1 MTTVFEGNY
10 FNGAS
15 AKVNTVFITLKP
27 NQIVLYAEDQSIVRN
42 ISESELNKAEF
53 IGSDRI
59 LIRLNEK
66 TGELLDVTSAEFV
79 RTFKEAF
86 PNISGKNFLE
96 KVADSGWKG
105 IIGIV
110 VLLLGAIA
118 GLYFFVVPFFGEM
131 SARFIPQ
138 QYEEQLGEAVYG
150 NMIQTY
156 TIDSAKTK
164 LVNELV
170 KDIDFQ
176 TPYNLK
182 MVVVDFD
189 QKNAFA
195 MPGGYIIIYSGIIDE
210 MQNHSELLG
219 LLAHEVSHVNHR
231 HSLRSIFRSLSSYI
245 FISVLL
251 NDVNGITTVLLDNI
265 NNFKGLSYSRKL
277 EKEADIEGLKIL
289 YHNQIDPKG
298 MVKLFEVLMKEGD
311 MPGQLEFL
319 SSHPL
324 TTKRIEYIEA
334 QISETDY
341 TITANAERDSVWQEL
356 KATEK

>member
-1 MTTVFEGNY
+1 MTTVFEGSY
-10 FNGAS
+10 FNGIS
-15 AKVNTVFITLKP
+15 AKVNTVFITLKN

-53 IGSDRI
+53 IGNNRI

-79 RTFKEAF
+79 RSFKENF
-86 PNISGKNFLE
+86 PKISGKNFLE

-105 IIGIV
+105 IISIV
-110 VLLLGAIA
+110 ALLVAAVA

-156 TIDSAKTK
+156 TIDTAKTK

-170 KDIDFQ
+170 KDIDFK

-195 MPGGYIIIYSGIIDE
+195 MPGGYIIIYSGIISE
-210 MQNHSELLG
+210 MEDYSELLG

-251 NDVNGITTVLLDNI
+251 NDVNGVTAVLLDNI
-265 NNFKGLSYSRKL
+265 NSFKNLSYSRKL
-277 EKEADIEGLKIL
+277 EEEADMEGLKIL
-289 YHNQIDPKG
+289 YHNQVDPKG

-334 QISETDY
+334 QISEADY
-341 TITANAERDSVWQEL
+341 TVATNEERDSIWQLL
-356 KATEK
+356 KEINL

>member
-1 MTTVFEGNY
+1 MTTVFEGSY
-10 FNGAS
+10 FNGIS
-15 AKVNTVFITLKP
+15 AKVNTVFITLKN
-27 NQIVLYAEDQSIVRN
+27 NQIVLYAENQSIVRN

-53 IGSDRI
+53 IGNNRI

-79 RTFKEAF
+79 RSFKDAF

-105 IIGIV
+105 IISIV
-110 VLLLGAIA
+110 ALLVAAVA

-156 TIDSAKTK
+156 TIDTAKTK

-170 KDIDFQ
+170 KDIDFK

-195 MPGGYIIIYSGIIDE
+195 MPGGYIIIYSGIISE
-210 MQNHSELLG
+210 MEDYSELLG

-251 NDVNGITTVLLDNI
+251 NDVNGVTAVLLDNI
-265 NNFKGLSYSRKL
+265 NNFKNLSYSRKL
-277 EKEADIEGLKIL
+277 EEEADMEGLKIL
-289 YHNQIDPKG
+289 YHNQVDPKG

-334 QISETDY
+334 QISEADY
-341 TITANAERDSVWQEL
+341 TVATNEERDSIWQLL
-356 KATEK
+356 KEINL

>member
-1 MTTVFEGNY
+1 MTTVFEGSY
-10 FNGAS
+10 FNGIS

-53 IGSDRI
+53 IGNDRI

-79 RTFKEAF
+79 RSFKETF
-86 PNISGKNFLE
+86 PKISGKNFLE

-110 VLLLGAIA
+110 ALLVAAVA

-156 TIDSAKTK
+156 TIDTAKTK

-195 MPGGYIIIYSGIIDE
+195 MPGGYIIIYSGIISE
-210 MQNHSELLG
+210 MEDYSELLG

-251 NDVNGITTVLLDNI
+251 NDVNGVTAVLLDNL
-265 NNFKGLSYSRKL
+265 NNFKSLSYSRKL
-277 EKEADIEGLKIL
+277 EEEADMEGLKIL

-334 QISETDY
+334 QISEAEFTVA
-341 TITANAERDSVWQEL
+341 TNAERDSVWQQL
-356 KATEK
+356 KASEK